1 MGQKVHPKAFRL
13 GGINTWSSRWYGS
26 SRNRSYQRQLR
37 ADVEVRG
44 WLTKELKEAA
54 VDHVDIERS
63 PSSVSVVIHTAKPG
77 FIIGRAGAGADELK
91 KKLIAKFFSDKQS
104 KTATGA
110 KAKTNVKLNI
120 VEISRPA
127 LSAAI
132 VLQGMAADIEK
143 RMPFRRVLKMAIER
157 VMKAGAL
164 GVKLMV
170 SGRLNGAEIARREM
184 LSSGSVPL
192 QNLRADIDYAQGFAQ
207 TIFGA
212 IGIKV
217 WIYRGEVFDREREK
231 RREDA
236 AAATAKAASKAE
248 EDVAA
253 QTSNK
258 LPIC

>member
-13 GGINTWSSRWYGS
+13 GVINTWSSRWYGS
-26 SRNRSYQRQLR
+26 PRNRAYQQQLR
-37 ADVEVRG
+37 ADVEMRE
-44 WLTKELKEAA
+44 WLMKQLKEAA
-54 VDHVDIERS
+54 VDHVDVERS
-63 PSSVSVVIHTAKPG
+63 PSSVSIVIHTAKPG
-77 FIIGRAGAGADELK
+77 FIIGRAGAGADDLK
-91 KKLIAKFFSDKQS
+91 KKLLAKFFPRRTKI
-104 KTATGA
+104 
-110 KAKTNVKLNI
+110 NVKLNI

-127 LSAAI
+127 LCSAI

-143 RMPFRRVLKMAIER
+143 RMPFRRVLKMSVER

-164 GVKLMV
+164 GVKVMV

-236 AAATAKAASKAE
+236 AVKSAEKAAEAKAEAK
-248 EDVAA
+248 
-253 QTSNK
+253 
-258 LPIC
+258 

>member
-13 GGINTWSSRWYGS
+13 GVINTWSSKWYAS
-26 SRNRSYQRQLR
+26 PRNRSYQAQLR
-37 ADVEVRG
+37 NDVMMRE
-44 WLTKELKEAA
+44 WLMKELKESA
-54 VDHVDIERS
+54 VDHVDVERS

-77 FIIGRAGAGADELK
+77 FIIGRAGAGAEELK
-91 KKLIAKFFSDKQS
+91 KKLLVKFFPKN
-104 KTATGA
+104 T
-110 KAKTNVKLNI
+110 KTNIKMNI
-120 VEISRPA
+120 MEITRPN

-157 VMKAGAL
+157 VTKAGAL
-164 GVKLMV
+164 GVKVMV

-231 RREDA
+231 RREEA
-236 AAATAKAASKAE
+236 SAK
-248 EDVAA
+248 VAA
-253 QTSNK
+253 EAVNK
-258 LPIC
+258 EEKK

>member
-13 GGINTWSSRWYGS
+13 GVINTWSSRWYGS
-26 SRNRSYQRQLR
+26 PRNRSYQQQLR
-37 ADVEVRG
+37 ADVEMRE
-44 WLTKELKEAA
+44 WLMGQLKEAA
-54 VDHVDIERS
+54 VDHVDVERS
-63 PSSVSVVIHTAKPG
+63 PSSVSIIIHTAKPG

-91 KKLIAKFFSDKQS
+91 KKLLAKFFPKRT
-104 KTATGA
+104 KM
-110 KAKTNVKLNI
+110 NVKLNI

-127 LSAAI
+127 LCSAI

-143 RMPFRRVLKMAIER
+143 RMPFRRVLKMAVER

-164 GVKLMV
+164 GVKVMA

-231 RREDA
+231 RREESSEKA
-236 AAATAKAASKAE
+236 AKAAEAKAE
-248 EDVAA
+248 A
-253 QTSNK
+253 K
-258 LPIC
+258 

>member
-26 SRNRSYQRQLR
+26 SRNRAYQKQLR
-37 ADVEVRG
+37 ADVEMRG
-44 WLTKELKEAA
+44 WLMKELKDAA

-77 FIIGRAGAGADELK
+77 FIIGRAGAGAEDLK
-91 KKLIAKFFSDKQS
+91 KKLMAKYFP
-104 KTATGA
+104 KTAA
-110 KAKTNVKLNI
+110 KAGPSGKMNVKLNI
-120 VEISRPA
+120 IEISRPA
-127 LSAAI
+127 LCSAI
-132 VLQGMAADIEK
+132 VLQGMSADLEK

-164 GVKLMV
+164 GIKVMV

-192 QNLRADIDYAQGFAQ
+192 QNLRADIDYAQGFAH

-236 AAATAKAASKAE
+236 AAKAVAEAEKKAE
-248 EDVAA
+248 AIAEA
-253 QTSNK
+253 K
-258 LPIC
+258 

>member
-13 GGINTWSSRWYGS
+13 GIINTWSSRWYGTP
-26 SRNRSYQRQLR
+26 RNRAYQLQLR
-37 ADVEVRG
+37 SDVEMRE
-44 WLTKELKEAA
+44 WLMKELKEAS
-54 VDHVDIERS
+54 VDHVDVERS
-63 PSSVSVVIHTAKPG
+63 PSSVSIVIHTAKPG
-77 FIIGRAGAGADELK
+77 FIIGRAGAGADDLK
-91 KKLIAKFFSDKQS
+91 KKLLAKFFPK
-104 KTATGA
+104 KT
-110 KAKTNVKLNI
+110 KVNVKLNI

-127 LSAAI
+127 LCSAI

-143 RMPFRRVLKMAIER
+143 RMPFRRVLKMAVER
-157 VMKAGAL
+157 VTKAGAL
-164 GVKLMV
+164 GVKVMV

-236 AAATAKAASKAE
+236 SAKEAAAHKEAAAVATA
-248 EDVAA
+248 
-253 QTSNK
+253 N
-258 LPIC
+258 

>member
-13 GGINTWSSRWYGS
+13 GIINTWSSKWYAS
-26 SRNRSYQRQLR
+26 PRNRAYQSQLKS
-37 ADVEVRG
+37 DVEMRE
-44 WLTKELKEAA
+44 WLTKELKEAS
-54 VDHVDIERS
+54 VDHVDVERS

-77 FIIGRAGAGADELK
+77 VIIGRAGAGAEELK
-91 KKLIAKFFSDKQS
+91 KKLLSKFFPKRS
-104 KTATGA
+104 KV
-110 KAKTNVKLNI
+110 NVKLNI
-120 VEISRPA
+120 IEVSRPN
-127 LSAAI
+127 LCSAI

-143 RMPFRRVLKMAIER
+143 RMPFRRVLKMAVER
-157 VMKAGAL
+157 VTKAGAL
-164 GVKLMV
+164 GVKVMV

-231 RREDA
+231 RREEASAKVAQEA
-236 AAATAKAASKAE
+236 AIHTASESAK
-248 EDVAA
+248 
-253 QTSNK
+253 
-258 LPIC
+258 